1 MSVNHSSA
9 VVLTDV
15 SFAWPDGT
23 AALEH
28 LSAAFELGRTGLI
41 GRNGSGK
48 STLLRL
54 IAGDLTPT
62 TGSIGPTGEVGYLP
76 QQLALRAGVSVA
88 ELLGIR
94 ERIEALRAIESGSTS
109 AHWFDVLGDDWD
121 VEARAR
127 VQLDLLGM
135 TTVGLDRHIE
145 TLSGGEIMLAALA
158 GLRLGGPDIV
168 LLDEPTNDL
177 DRQTRRQLY
186 EMITGWRGTLIV
198 VSHDTTLL
206 DLMDDIA
213 ELRAG
218 SLTVFGGSYS
228 QYCAHVD
235 QQQAAAQQ
243 ALRTAEQN
251 LKTEQR
257 QRIEAQTK
265 LARRRRYANTD
276 FENRRKPKMIMKQRK
291 TEAQVSAGKLRTEL
305 DEKIA
310 SAHDAVQEQAER
322 VRRDDRIRIE
332 LPDTEVAAGRRLAEL
347 RDAYGHGF
355 VLQGPER
362 FALTGRNGVGK
373 TRLVE
378 TLIHPRVV
386 SAGEPMAAS
395 STGRIGFLPQ
405 RLDHLDDDLT
415 LMEAVRRGAPHARP
429 ADIRANLARFLFR
442 GDVVERRIG
451 ALSGGERFRAA
462 LAVILLADP
471 PPELLVLDEPTNNLD
486 LASVNELVDALASY
500 RGGLIVVSHD
510 EGFLARVGIDT
521 WITLERDGRLR

>member
-1 MSVNHSSA
+1 MSINHSSA

-23 AALEH
+23 AVLEH

-94 ERIEALRAIESGSTS
+94 ERIEALHAIESGSTS

-235 QQQAAAQQ
+235 QQQAAAH
-243 ALRTAEQN
+243 RRAEPQD
-251 LKTEQR
+251 R
-257 QRIEAQTK
+257 AAAADRGADQTC
-265 LARRRRYANTD
+265 
-276 FENRRKPKMIMKQRK
+276 
-291 TEAQVSAGKLRTEL
+291 
-305 DEKIA
+305 A
-310 SAHDAVQEQAER
+310 SATLCEYRLREPAQAQ
-322 VRRDDRIRIE
+322 DD
-332 LPDTEVAAGRRLAEL
+332 
-347 RDAYGHGF
+347 H
-355 VLQGPER
+355 
-362 FALTGRNGVGK
+362 
-373 TRLVE
+373 
-378 TLIHPRVV
+378 
-386 SAGEPMAAS
+386 
-395 STGRIGFLPQ
+395 
-405 RLDHLDDDLT
+405 
-415 LMEAVRRGAPHARP
+415 EATQDRGA
-429 ADIRANLARFLFR
+429 
-442 GDVVERRIG
+442 GIG
-451 ALSGGERFRAA
+451 GQAA
-462 LAVILLADP
+462 
-471 PPELLVLDEPTNNLD
+471 
-486 LASVNELVDALASY
+486 Y
-500 RGGLIVVSHD
+500 R
-510 EGFLARVGIDT
+510 T
-521 WITLERDGRLR
+521 